1 MPQRY
6 ATDEEIYTGL
16 LSLVKSLDPSVV
28 MQVRGVP
35 TDSIADLDEW
45 ISFDILAFIDMPSR
59 RNVIDRVIDIQ
70 TTCYTRHA
78 VHRGDKKFGAH
89 YALATKYGALFHKKD
104 ILIKNTC
111 IQFKENR
118 IVPLDLRSTGF
129 FASNTSNPT
138 PLLNTQAIVILNQGV
153 ISSNIEE

>member
-1 MPQRY
+1 MNNF
-6 ATDEEIYTGL
+6 ATDEDIYKGL
-16 LSLVKSLDPSVV
+16 LAIVRNADPNMV

-35 TDSIADLDEW
+35 TDSLVDIDEW

-59 RNVIDRVIDIQ
+59 RNVIDRVVDIQ

-78 VHRGDKKFGAH
+78 VHRSDKKFGAH
-89 YALATKYGALFHKKD
+89 YALSTKYGALFHKKD
-104 ILIKNTC
+104 VLIKNTC

-129 FASNTSNPT
+129 FANNISNPT

-153 ISSNIEE
+153 ISSSTEE

>member
-1 MPQRY
+1 MLNL
-6 ATDEEIYTGL
+6 ASDEDIYKGL
-16 LSLVKSLDPSVV
+16 LDIVHKLDPNVV
-28 MQVRGVP
+28 LQVRGIP
-35 TDSIADLDEW
+35 TETLVDIDEW

-59 RNVIDRVIDIQ
+59 RNVIDRVVDIQ
-70 TTCYTRHA
+70 TTCYSRHA
-78 VHRGDKKFGAH
+78 VHRSDKKFGAH

-129 FASNTSNPT
+129 FANNISNPT

-153 ISSNIEE
+153 ISSSTEE